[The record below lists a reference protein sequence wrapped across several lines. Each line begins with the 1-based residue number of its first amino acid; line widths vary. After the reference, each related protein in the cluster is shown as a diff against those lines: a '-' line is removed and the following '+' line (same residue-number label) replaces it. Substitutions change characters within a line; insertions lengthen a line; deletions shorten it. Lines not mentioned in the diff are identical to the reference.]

1 MKDNLTSIE
10 LSIYYDKINELVDK
24 YINEWGIAPS
34 KLNSYLRVG
43 NKSFDKFLLRSGLN
57 DFKYIN
63 KVVTDVLED
72 RLAMEE
78 DGILHYG
85 EYMIKESVFNN
96 IPATTIDHEKI
107 LADLY
112 NTSLG
117 HINIL
122 DGSKHLYEVSDFGD
136 KVSVIIYSEQ
146 ELEDIK
152 KNIKGDFIN
161 KLSGKNIKIDDL
173 NVVLKISD
181 ITSSDKLNDKF
192 EEALDYENLMSYI
205 LKLLKSNL
213 SKSTFKY
220 KEFKGYHIWEI
231 VE

>member
-10 LSIYYDKINELVDK
+10 LSIYYDKINELIDK
-24 YINEWGIAPS
+24 YVNEWGVAPS
-34 KLNSYLRVG
+34 NLRSYLKVG

-78 DGILHYG
+78 DGVLHYG
-85 EYMIKESVFNN
+85 EYMIKESIFNN
-96 IPATTIDHEKI
+96 ITPTTIEHEKI

-117 HINIL
+117 HITVL
-122 DGSKHLYEVSDFGD
+122 EGDKHLYKVSDFGEE
-136 KVSVIIYSEQ
+136 VSVIIYSDQ
-146 ELEDIK
+146 ELETIK
-152 KNIKGDFIN
+152 KNIKGDFVS

-173 NVVLKISD
+173 NVVLKLSD
-181 ITSSDKLNDKF
+181 IISGEKLEDKF
-192 EEALDYENLMSYI
+192 EESLDYENLMSYI
-205 LKLLKSNL
+205 LKLLKSNMA
-213 SKSTFKY
+213 KSSFKY
-220 KEFKGYHIWEI
+220 KEFKGYHIWQIQE
-231 VE
+231 